1 MTTIYGIT
9 PKPCPF
15 CGRDNLKFDQSD
27 YWAKSSWVIA
37 CQDCA
42 CTGPASF
49 HLHDAIELW
58 NKRVTPPKDFDRDDY
73 EVTVTRK
80 TTSGSGPSGSGATYI
95 PKPQKN
101 VTGTSGGL

>member
-58 NKRVTPPKDFDRDDY
+58 NKRTTPPSM
-73 EVTVTRK
+73 TVT
-80 TTSGSGPSGSGATYI
+80 TS
-95 PKPQKN
+95 
-101 VTGTSGGL
+101 LREEE